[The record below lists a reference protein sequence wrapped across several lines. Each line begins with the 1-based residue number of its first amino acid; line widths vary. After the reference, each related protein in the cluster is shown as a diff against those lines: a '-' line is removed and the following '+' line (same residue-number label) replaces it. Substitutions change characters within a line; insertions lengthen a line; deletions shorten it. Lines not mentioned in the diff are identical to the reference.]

1 MNADTVHLG
10 IQLVGSCYYRRKGKP
25 CTPQTTNRRHLVL
38 SSTAHL
44 SIPNSDP
51 QLKPLKAA
59 KKEKVE
65 LDEDDK
71 AFKERQ
77 KKEQAELKAAAANA
91 GKKGPLAGGGI
102 KK

>member
-1 MNADTVHLG
+1 MNLF
-10 IQLVGSCYYRRKGKP
+10 YRRKGKP
-25 CTPQTTNRRHLVL
+25 CSTRTTNRRHFIL
-38 SSTAHL
+38 SPTAHL
-44 SIPNSDP
+44 SIPTFDP